1 MVLSTFARAVAIQK
15 NAYPSE
21 IRSESDSGQ
30 RKEWIFVKIT
40 MKTAIIYGF
49 LPKLAVGVLFPEG
62 V

>member
-1 MVLSTFARAVAIQK
+1 MVVPTLARALAVQK

-30 RKEWIFVKIT
+30 RKEWIIMKIT
-40 MKTAIIYGF
+40 MKTANEYGF